1 MGQKV
6 NPIGL
11 RVGINKTW
19 GSKWYVDPKEYAD
32 TLHEDLK
39 LRKLIMEMPDTKGA
53 DIAELEIIRHPQRIT
68 ITIHTARPGV
78 IIGGKGANIEQIGSE
93 LQKHVTKKIQIKIK
107 EVRNADSNAQIIAQN
122 VARQLLARS
131 SFRRTMKQAIS
142 NAIKK
147 GNAQG
152 VKIRLS
158 GRLGGAEM
166 SRTEEAKEGRIP
178 LHTLRADIDF
188 GFAEAHTT
196 FGSIGVKV
204 WVYNGEILSQTL
216 RTTPRT
222 MDTSKP
228 PRERRD
234 RGDRTDRGDRGGRGG
249 DRGGFNRGPQGAQGG
264 GYNRGPQGGG
274 GYNRGPQ
281 GQGSGRPAPYA
292 PKEGGAD

>member
-11 RVGINKTW
+11 RIGINKIW
-19 GSKWYVDPKEYAD
+19 GSRWYVDPKEYAD
-32 TLHEDLK
+32 TLHEDIK
-39 LRKLIMEMPDTKGA
+39 LRKIIMALPETKGA

-78 IIGGKGANIEQIGSE
+78 IIGVKGANIEKIGAE
-93 LQKHVTKKIQIKIK
+93 LQKQVTKKIQIKIK
-107 EVRNADSNAQIIAQN
+107 EVRNADNNAQIIAQN
-122 VARQLLARS
+122 ISRQLLARS

-152 VKIRLS
+152 VKVRLS

-178 LHTLRADIDF
+178 LHTLRADIDY
-188 GFAEAHTT
+188 GFAEAHTA

-204 WVYNGEILSQTL
+204 WVFNGMKYGKE
-216 RTTPRT
+216 
-222 MDTSKP
+222 
-228 PRERRD
+228 
-234 RGDRTDRGDRGGRGG
+234 
-249 DRGGFNRGPQGAQGG
+249 
-264 GYNRGPQGGG
+264 
-274 GYNRGPQ
+274 
-281 GQGSGRPAPYA
+281 
-292 PKEGGAD
+292 PKEDAGALVRKRQRAPARAW